1 MHFFSF
7 LYWSNDKSSF
17 KSLSKTLGFYAKM
30 DLDSPKNSKSP
41 NPQWETNEKGSR
53 IRIIPSFVNIH
64 FVSLPLCTVLYV
76 DIVPPHII
84 CYTPISHAHAS
95 LSFCILVHVL
105 SLHIISH
112 MLIYISITCKLFHV
126 LSLHIIP
133 LNYLYIAP
141 HAYLPIISLA
151 CVLIALIYIVSV

>member
-1 MHFFSF
+1 M
-7 LYWSNDKSSF
+7 LYSYLTCSC
-17 KSLSKTLGFYAKM
+17 
-30 DLDSPKNSKSP
+30 
-41 NPQWETNEKGSR
+41 
-53 IRIIPSFVNIH
+53 IFVI
-64 FVSLPLCTVLYV
+64 
-76 DIVPPHII
+76 
-84 CYTPISHAHAS
+84 
-95 LSFCILVHVL
+95 CILVHVL

-151 CVLIALIYIVSV
+151 CVLTALIYTVLHDKGSQNKCQC

>member
-1 MHFFSF
+1 MPKRFHDWCFSPIWIVTLLDILDDSHKSSMHLFSF

-76 DIVPPHII
+76 DIVSTYII
-84 CYTPISHAHAS
+84 CYTPISYAHAS
-95 LSFCILVHVL
+95 LSFCILLHVL
-105 SLHIISH
+105 ISLYY
-112 MLIYISITCKLFHV
+112 LLLVCLLLWYKLF
-126 LSLHIIP
+126 LDG
-133 LNYLYIAP
+133 
-141 HAYLPIISLA
+141 
-151 CVLIALIYIVSV
+151 